1 MALAS
6 LQLTMNISGRD
17 KVYVAALPFRATTE
31 PFQSVTSALHALH
44 LWDLQHFV
52 VIIKTSSPPS
62 NSKASLFH
70 FQPEDPQNLFALALA
85 ALPGG
90 SIPGTLLR
98 RKLTRLPKQRCWFV
112 GYSEEDSLDIV
123 LKINDTWETDWR
135 MGIHDC
141 RNYANKLVERLT
153 GEKYVLERLRRCT
166 GWLI

>member
-1 MALAS
+1 MVLAS

-17 KVYVAALPFRATTE
+17 KAYVAAPPFRATTE

-62 NSKASLFH
+62 NSKAWRI
-70 FQPEDPQNLFALALA
+70 DP
-85 ALPGG
+85 
-90 SIPGTLLR
+90 R
-98 RKLTRLPKQRCWFV
+98 RKLTRLPKRRCWFV
-112 GYSEEDSLDIV
+112 VYSEEDSLDTV
-123 LKINDTWETDWR
+123 LKFNNTWETDWR

-141 RNYANKLVERLT
+141 HNYANVLVKRLT
-153 GEKYVLERLRRCT
+153 GEKYVLKHSRRCT